1 MKASFLNAEL
11 MRLHN
16 LIRKKSTGTPAEL
29 ARKLRCSERSVYHKI
44 ERLKA
49 YNLPVI
55 YDNLRQSYCYTRE
68 VSIVFNILV
77 DGEAMNLVRG
87 GYALIRT
94 GYLYPG
100 YGLSA
105 TPV

>member
-11 MRLHN
+11 MRLHD

-44 ERLKA
+44 ERLKD

-55 YDNLRQSYCYTRE
+55 YDTLRQSYCYTRD
-68 VSIVFNILV
+68 VSIVFNILI
-77 DGEAMNLVRG
+77 DGEAMAKLKG
-87 GYALIRT
+87 GSHTLRMYRRLC
-94 GYLYPG
+94 PH
-100 YGLSA
+100 
-105 TPV
+105 